1 MHILFLGSN
10 NNNEGGET
18 KHSSVGVAVGVSV
31 AVTLLVAIP
40 VGVLIGCCG
49 LWGIGRRGTGGGS
62 GRGQGQEMVVYEEP
76 DPGKVA
82 AAIVLTDNLAY
93 EHVDLQRSRN

>member
-1 MHILFLGSN
+1 MDYN
-10 NNNEGGET
+10 KDEGQGT
-18 KHSSVGVAVGVSV
+18 QSKHSSVGVAVGVSV

-49 LWGIGRRGTGGGS
+49 LWGIRRRGTGGGS

-82 AAIVLTDNLAY
+82 AAIALTDNLAY